1 MGDGYRALM
10 PNSIERV
17 HLTVDGSTFALGPLE
32 TLDDLRDQVLRAA
45 RAAGGFLNV
54 TVDGGQRL
62 SFFVTTTTSIVIA
75 VATVPLSADTA
86 DGRGLQHTPGIDRD
100 YNDGDIPFDVI

>member
-1 MGDGYRALM
+1 M
-10 PNSIERV
+10 PNSIERI

-32 TLDDLRDQVLRAA
+32 GLDDLRAQVLRAA
-45 RAAGGFLNV
+45 RAGGGFLNV
-54 TVDGGQRL
+54 TVDGGQRV

-86 DGRGLQHTPGIDRD
+86 DGRRLRYTPEVDRD
-100 YNDGDIPFDVI
+100 YSDGDIPFDVI